1 MTQRSR
7 LNGKRGVPLLR
18 CSTMEQADTSID
30 DQLNSIEAFAKR
42 MDMQLGEAV
51 RLAGKS
57 GSLKKNLN
65 GMVDTVIARKRAG
78 ERIDVVVYFDQSRFG
93 RSGAMHFGHLADRLS
108 NESIGLAEADG
119 YIEDRGTADLVRVIK
134 AEAAKRQAMS
144 ISDAS
149 ARGSQSSLQG
159 NRRSHSVRP
168 AFGIDKLYLDPDGNE
183 RVIIRR
189 LRDGSSVEIDPA
201 TGDSGVR
208 YAKGVRG
215 FRKGSLDRDTLVP
228 GDPQAREVVVRIFR
242 MKHQDGYGG
251 ARIARILND
260 EGIASASGGRWYKAT
275 VDSILLNEVY
285 TGFGYANR
293 YSNAIYCNQSPDMPK
308 QIDDADGRLI
318 RGVRPCE
325 DWHVVEY
332 PKLME
337 YLPAELREKAM
348 ASQAEYRERIA
359 HGRIQDPKRANGR
372 LKYLLSGLMTE
383 KTTGR
388 SLKAIK
394 SGDSDRTYYGMKGEA
409 GTLPSGSFL
418 RRRLPAPPLH
428 RVVLEEIELL
438 LCSLADLEGTI
449 GDAIK
454 QQDRDRRGDADEQE
468 RLLADR
474 ERLRT
479 RYRSQI
485 DMLGGLDD
493 DLVRESI
500 SKTTSQIQ
508 AIDDRLASM
517 DSGPMLTETEINHI
531 TKGVI
536 NDMQAM
542 LERFAEE
549 GDSSLR
555 CVAESMIGSAV
566 ADLEES
572 EVEIEFVVPAAFIE
586 QRVRGLAERRR
597 PTACRQAHKWQP
609 IILET
614 IAVELPERCSKDCW
628 RPFKP
633 RGCKGCRRQRRVA

>member
-1 MTQRSR
+1 MTQKSR

-65 GMVDTVIARKRAG
+65 GMVDAVIARKRAG

-108 NESIGLAEADG
+108 NEGIGLAEADG

-144 ISDAS
+144 ISEAS

-159 NRRSHSVRP
+159 KRRSHSVRP

-183 RVIIRR
+183 RIIIRR

-201 TGDSGVR
+201 TGDIGVR
-208 YAKGVRG
+208 YAKGIRG
-215 FRKGSLDRDTLVP
+215 HRKGSLDRDTLVP

-242 MKHQDGYGG
+242 MRHQDGFGG

-260 EGIASASGGRWYKAT
+260 QGIASANGGKWYKAT
-275 VDSILLNEVY
+275 VDAILLNEVY
-285 TGFGYANR
+285 TGYGYANR

-318 RGVRPCE
+318 RGTRPSE

-332 PKLME
+332 PRLMD
-337 YLPAELREKAM
+337 YLPTELREKAM

-359 HGRIQDPKRANGR
+359 AGHIQDPKRANGR

-394 SGDSDRTYYGMKGEA
+394 SGDSNRTYYGMKGGAES
-409 GTLPSGSFL
+409 LLSGSFL

-428 RVVLEEIELL
+428 RVVLEEIEML
-438 LCSLADLEGTI
+438 LCTLEDLEGTI

-454 QQDRDRRGDADEQE
+454 QQDRERRGDADEQE

-500 SKTTSQIQ
+500 SKTTTQIQ

-517 DSGPMLTETEINHI
+517 DSGPALTEREIQDI
-531 TKGVI
+531 AEGVI
-536 NDMQAM
+536 DDMQAM
-542 LERFAEE
+542 LECFAEE
-549 GDSSLR
+549 GESSLR
-555 CVAESMIGSAV
+555 CVAESIIGSAV

-572 EVEIEFVVPAAFIE
+572 EVEIEFVVPAAFIG
-586 QRVRGLAERRR
+586 QRVKGLAERRR
-597 PTACRQAHKWQP
+597 PTASRQAHKWQP
-609 IILET
+609 IILES
-614 IAVELPERCSKDCW
+614 ISVELPERCSKDCW

-633 RGCKGCRRQRRVA
+633 RGCERCRRQWQAA

>member
-30 DQLNSIEAFAKR
+30 DQLNSIESFATR

-108 NESIGLAEADG
+108 NEGIGLAEADG

-215 FRKGSLDRDTLVP
+215 YRKGSLDRDTLVP
-228 GDPQAREVVVRIFR
+228 GDPQAREVVVRIFQ
-242 MKHQDGYGG
+242 MKHQDGFGG

-260 EGIASASGGRWYKAT
+260 ERIASANGGKWYKAT
-275 VDSILLNEVY
+275 VDAILLNEVY
-285 TGFGYANR
+285 TGYGYANR

-318 RGVRPCE
+318 RGVRPSE

-359 HGRIQDPKRANGR
+359 HGRTQDPKRANGR

-394 SGDSDRTYYGMKGEA
+394 SGDSNRTYYGMTGGAES
-409 GTLPSGSFL
+409 LPSGSFL
-418 RRRLPAPPLH
+418 RRRLPAQPLH
-428 RVVLEEIELL
+428 RAVLEEMELL
-438 LCSLADLEGTI
+438 LCSLTDFESMIAE
-449 GDAIK
+449 AIR
-454 QQDRDRRGDADEQE
+454 QQDRDRRGNADEQE

-479 RYRSQI
+479 RYRSQV
-485 DMLGGLDD
+485 DMLGGIDD

-500 SKTTSQIQ
+500 SKTTEQIQ
-508 AIDDRLASM
+508 AIDDRLVSM
-517 DSGPMLTETEINHI
+517 DSGPALTDKEIRDITE
-531 TKGVI
+531 GVI
-536 NDMQAM
+536 DDMQAM

-549 GDSSLR
+549 GESALR
-555 CVAESMIGSAV
+555 CVAEAMIGSAV
-566 ADLEES
+566 ADLEQS

-586 QRVRGLAERRR
+586 RRVKGLAERRR
-597 PTACRQAHKWQP
+597 PTASRQAHMWQP
-609 IILET
+609 IVLES
-614 IAVELPERCSKDCW
+614 ISVELPERCSKDCW
-628 RPFKP
+628 RPFAP
-633 RGCKGCRRQRRVA
+633 RGCKGCRRQRRAA